1 MKIINSFTDRLFNV
15 VSTVAGVIF
24 LIAIA
29 INFANVIGRY
39 FFHVP
44 IFWAEEIVVYG
55 IVWCVML
62 GAALVFWQGQH
73 LRVEIIELFLSSRS
87 VGRLRMV
94 VLAVVCIVAVVTTY
108 FGIQFLVLIAGMD
121 QRSVVT
127 QLPMVIPFAAV
138 PVGFSLIVLASA
150 LRLTQRLRAMRNGQ
164 QDELDSAEEVER
176 SVLQHGGET
185 I

>member
-1 MKIINSFTDRLFNV
+1 MQIITSLVDRLFRV
-15 VSTVAGVIF
+15 VSTVAGVVF

-55 IVWCVML
+55 IIWCVML

-73 LRVEIIELFLSSRS
+73 LRVEIIELFLSVRS
-87 VGRLRMV
+87 ISRLRLL
-94 VLAVVCIVAVVTTY
+94 VLAVVCLVAVATTY
-108 FGIQFLVLIAGMD
+108 FGIQFVLLVADMD
-121 QRSVVT
+121 QRSVAT
-127 QLPMVIPFAAV
+127 QLPMAIPFAAV
-138 PVGFSLIVLASA
+138 PVGFLLIVVASA
-150 LRLTQRLRAMRNGQ
+150 IRLSQRVRAMRTGQ
-164 QDELDSAEEVER
+164 DATNDCTDLER
-176 SVLQHGGET
+176 SVLQHDGET

>member
-1 MKIINSFTDRLFNV
+1 MKIIISFTDRLFKV

-55 IVWCVML
+55 IIWCVML

-73 LRVEIIELFLSSRS
+73 LRVEIIELFLSVRS
-87 VGRLRMV
+87 ISRLRLL
-94 VLAVVCIVAVVTTY
+94 VLAVVCLVAVATTY
-108 FGIQFLVLIAGMD
+108 FGVQFLVLVADMD

-138 PVGFSLIVLASA
+138 PIGFLLIVVASA
-150 LRLTQRLRAMRNGQ
+150 IRLTQRVRTMGAGQ
-164 QDELDSAEEVER
+164 QDETDSVQELER
-176 SVLQHGGET
+176 SVLKHDGES